1 MSDVVEAL
9 EIQMIDSHVEGW
21 DKEVKMAGKCRTWA

>member
-9 EIQMIDSHVEGW
+9 EIQMIGSHVEGW
-21 DKEVKMAGKCRTWA
+21 DKKIKMAGKSRTWA